1 MYTNKNMKNVSFF
14 QSPTNLYKIYKIWFK
29 FKCES
34 DIIYIFT
41 HTVHIYHVEISFSG
55 TFNMNIDK
63 NKITEHKPGKY
74 N

>member
-1 MYTNKNMKNVSFF
+1 MYTNKNMKNFSFF
-14 QSPTNLYKIYKIWFK
+14 QSPTNLYKIWFK

>member
-1 MYTNKNMKNVSFF
+1 MYTNKNMKNFSFF
-14 QSPTNLYKIYKIWFK
+14 QSPTNLYKIWFK

-55 TFNMNIDK
+55 TLNMNIDK